1 MELSFLK
8 VHGSG
13 NTFYLHEEQE
23 NTQYDWP
30 NLAISICDPRNE
42 NGADGILVVS
52 KSAKADY
59 KMRVFNSDGSEAS
72 MCGNGLRCVARYVL
86 NKSKKSN
93 AIIETMK
100 VNLLVENET
109 SIFNHIPTYSVQI
122 SPVSFDLL
130 SLPMTYKNQTKVINQ
145 IIPEFADDIHF
156 TAVSIPNP
164 HLIGIVPIQYIENL
178 EHQEQLATYL
188 NSLNPYF
195 LDGVNVSYV
204 HPVNETSIFVRT
216 FERGVGFTNACGTA
230 MSASALVATEID
242 LLPKGEVTVY
252 NPGGFVK
259 CVIDKKQD
267 NHEVTLIGNAT
278 VIGTFKGKY
287 DRNNLF
293 KWIEKMDHLE
303 EVNDYQKLTE
313 YATNQVKENWS

>member
-1 MELSFLK
+1 MALTFLK

-23 NTQYDWP
+23 NTQYNWP
-30 NLAISICDPRNE
+30 QLAISLCMPTNE
-42 NGADGILVVS
+42 KGADGILVVS
-52 KSAKADY
+52 KSKHADF

-86 NKSKKSN
+86 AKSKLNK
-93 AIIETMK
+93 AKIETMK
-100 VNLLVENET
+100 VDLIVQTEP
-109 SIFNHIPTYSVQI
+109 SIFDEIPTYSVQI
-122 SPVSFDLL
+122 SPVSFEL
-130 SLPMTYKNQTKVINQ
+130 STLNMNYNNQNTVLNQ

-156 TAVSIPNP
+156 SAVSIPNP

-178 EHQEQLATYL
+178 DHQEQLGTYL
-188 NSLNPYF
+188 NSQNPYF
-195 LDGVNVSYV
+195 SDGVNVSYV

-242 LLPKGEVTVY
+242 LIPKGEVTVY

-259 CVIDKKQD
+259 CLISKDHE
-267 NHEVTLIGNAT
+267 NHDVGLIGNAT
-278 VIGTFKGKY
+278 IIGTFKGEY
-287 DRNNLF
+287 DKNHEF
-293 KWIEKMDHLE
+293 KWVEKIMNTE
-303 EVNDYQKLTE
+303 EEYDYLKLTE
-313 YATNQVKENWS
+313 YATKQINENWS